1 MNINKLDKL
10 VDDIFSEMGKIEE
23 GQKIYVGLL
32 DKHGELIG
40 YGLTQSFIVTNNVPH
55 LHTLE
60 NIMDPESFKYIMDQV
75 GNRLYKLYAYYPTNK
90 NVSYYQP
97 DGSNYLYGINHE
109 GLPNT

>member
-1 MNINKLDKL
+1 MKKDKLDKL
-10 VDDIFSEMGKIEE
+10 VDQIFSEMGKIEE

-75 GNRLYKLYAYYPTNK
+75 GNKLYKLYANDDRHKIKVTYDIPVEVGY
-90 NVSYYQP
+90 SYKY
-97 DGSNYLYGINHE
+97 IK
-109 GLPNT
+109 

>member
-32 DKHGELIG
+32 DKHGELIS
-40 YGLTQSFIVTNNVPH
+40 YGLTQSFILTDNVPH

-60 NIMDPESFKYIMDQV
+60 NIMDPESFKYIMDQL
-75 GNRLYKLYAYYPTNK
+75 GNKLYKLYVNDDRHKIKVTYDTPVDAGY
-90 NVSYYQP
+90 SYRYIQ
-97 DGSNYLYGINHE
+97 
-109 GLPNT
+109 